1 MKKQEIKNLLV
12 QYFKEK
18 KVYESVNQIDLEN
31 LSDELSKMNFI
42 NADILLKYIGK
53 VTVIIKESVDFSDTN
68 YLITQMVNLINSK

>member
-31 LSDELSKMNFI
+31 LADELSKMNFI

-53 VTVIIKESVDFSDTN
+53 VTVMIKESVDFSDTN
-68 YLITQMVNLINSK
+68 YLISQMVNLINSK

>member
-31 LSDELSKMNFI
+31 LAEELSKMNFI

>member
-18 KVYESVNQIDLEN
+18 NVYESVNQIDLEN
-31 LSDELSKMNFI
+31 LADELSKMNFI

>member
-31 LSDELSKMNFI
+31 LADELSKMNFI

-53 VTVIIKESVDFSDTN
+53 VTVLIKESVDFSDTN

>member
-31 LSDELSKMNFI
+31 LADELSKMNFI

>member
-31 LSDELSKMNFI
+31 LADELSKMNFI

-53 VTVIIKESVDFSDTN
+53 VTVFIKESVDFSDTN

>member
-31 LSDELSKMNFI
+31 LADELSKMNYI